1 MLWQLSK
8 LLNVM
13 TAFKAFEFNDSCQ
26 SCSMFRQLS
35 NMLKHC
41 NDSCQICWMFWQLSK
56 LLLIFG
62 QYANSWKLKVMP
74 TMPAVVAVELLKVR
88 PAAAVAAAV
97 TAKMFLCRRWLVQDG
112 WDHDGEVWGA
122 RPLPCQQ
129 ECHGTLWWWSD
140 DRYQY
145 PLIGTTVPVPSYK
158 YQYPLI
164 GI

>member
-41 NDSCQICWMFWQLSK
+41 YDSCQICWMLWQLSSCC
-56 LLLIFG
+56 LFFW
-62 QYANSWKLKVMP
+62 QYRYANSWKLKVMP

-88 PAAAVAAAV
+88 PAAAAVAAVV

-140 DRYQY
+140 DRYRY

-158 YQYPLI
+158 
-164 GI
+164 